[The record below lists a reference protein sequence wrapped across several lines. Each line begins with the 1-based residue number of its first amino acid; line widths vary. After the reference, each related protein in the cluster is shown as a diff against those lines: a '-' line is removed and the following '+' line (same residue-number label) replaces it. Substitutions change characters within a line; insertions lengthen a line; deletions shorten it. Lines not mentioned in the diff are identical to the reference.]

1 MAYKQRGDTLVEV
14 MMAIVILSV
23 VIVGAI
29 TIMARG
35 LTAAQ
40 IAVEHTQ
47 VRFQINTQTELLRFL
62 RDGYLQDPKSPT
74 GQEWVKLFNPSQLY
88 ADTAPSSYGGTCGV
102 TPSKRGFYLSQSGS
116 TVQINAFDQGLKPE
130 TAAFAGRGLWV
141 EATRSPSGI
150 SPAYV
155 DFQLRACWSGI
166 GSNTEQQTVT
176 AVRLYDP
183 AN

>member
-1 MAYKQRGDTLVEV
+1 MEYRQRGDTLIEV
-14 MMAIVILSV
+14 MMAIVILSI

-29 TIMARG
+29 TMMSRG
-35 LTAAQ
+35 LGAAQ

-47 VRFQINTQTELLRFL
+47 VRNQINTQTELLRFL
-62 RDGYLQDPKSPT
+62 RDGYLQDPKSQA
-74 GQEWVKLFNPSQLY
+74 GLEWVKLFNPALLY
-88 ADTAPSSYGGTCGV
+88 ADAAQSTYSGTCGV
-102 TPSKRGFYLSQSGS
+102 TASKRGFYLSQSGS
-116 TVQINAFDQGLKPE
+116 SVQLNTYDPGLKPD
-130 TAAFAGRGLWV
+130 TSAFAGRGLWV

-155 DFQLRACWSGI
+155 DFQLRACWAGL
-166 GSNTEQQTVT
+166 GSSAEQQTVT